1 MSVGHLRLSI
11 LTLYENVKSTRLGGC
26 TLLPSFQSFEKTLL
40 RIFFFFFGKF
50 TAFSVFFISGNHMHQ
65 DSEVKKE
72 ESFFFKNF
80 LLNSMGREAWSATVC
95 GVSESDTTE

>member
-11 LTLYENVKSTRLGGC
+11 LTLYENVKSMRLGGC
-26 TLLPSFQSFEKTLL
+26 TLLPLFQSFKKTLL
-40 RIFFFFFGKF
+40 RIFFFCKF
-50 TAFSVFFISGNHMHQ
+50 TPFSVFFISGNHMHQ

-72 ESFFFKNF
+72 ESFFFKIF
-80 LLNSMGREAWSATVC
+80 LLNSMDREAWLATDC